1 MAWLGSQTMN
11 SESMRRRS
19 FLKGLGLA
27 GAAGA
32 AMPAGALA
40 DAPVGIGRLT
50 RGDADIL
57 RFLAAAE
64 IIETDL
70 WTQYNELG
78 GVNGGNPSY
87 TAALQNLDGDMSQY
101 ITDNTD
107 DEVSHADF
115 LNAYLV
121 ARDAEPVDL
130 DEFRTLPSS
139 LAAGA
144 LQTGR
149 LTNLLSLDVDTSW
162 YTRYR
167 SDGSPDFGDTFA
179 QAVTIAGEPAIPL
192 NDIETPPA
200 TDQPKPPTT
209 DAARRMQ
216 AIANTAAFHFAM
228 IEQGGASLYATLSL
242 RVTSPEVLRIL
253 VSIGGVEVN
262 HFAIWHDKVGNAVS
276 MPLAGLIDPIAP
288 HVTFPDLNNPG
299 GELVQTNK
307 IMPEPCR
314 FISDHL
320 PRCSVIRPSRVGSG
334 AVAAVTGLTN
344 SKLFDGQSDKFFA
357 TIKDLA
363 RAADR
368 AFRRP

>member
-1 MAWLGSQTMN
+1 MN

-32 AMPAGALA
+32 AVPVGALA
-40 DAPVGIGRLT
+40 DAPVGSGRLT
-50 RGDADIL
+50 RGDVDVL

-70 WTQYNELG
+70 WTQYNELA

-87 TAALQNLDGDMSQY
+87 TAALQNIDSDMPQY

-107 DEVSHADF
+107 DEVSHANF

-139 LAAGA
+139 LATGA

-149 LTNLLSLDVDTSW
+149 LTNLLALNVDTSW

-167 SDGSPDFGDTFA
+167 SDGSPDFGATFA
-179 QAVTIAGEPAIPL
+179 QAVTITGEPAIPL
-192 NDIETPPA
+192 NDTETPPA
-200 TDQPKPPTT
+200 TAQPVPPVS

-228 IEQGGASLYATLSL
+228 IEQGGASLYTTLSL

-262 HFAIWHDKVGNAVS
+262 HFAIWHDKAGNAVS
-276 MPLAGLIDPIAP
+276 TPLAGVIDPISDL
-288 HVTFPDLNNPG
+288 TFPDLNNPG

-314 FISDHL
+314 FISEHL
-320 PRCSVIRPSRVGSG
+320 PLCSVIRPSRVGSG
-334 AVAAVTGLTN
+334 AVAAVRGLTH
-344 SKLFDGQSDKFFA
+344 SRLFEGQSARFFA
-357 TIKDLA
+357 AINDLA
-363 RAADR
+363 KAADR
-368 AFRRP
+368 AVRQQ